1 MENSKRKM
9 NILEAY
15 IKKYNQFVILI
26 LGLPC
31 SNKSEIAKE
40 LHIDLKLPI
49 IKINDYLKPNKYIT
63 KEVDNIKFKLYEHP
77 DIFDWDK
84 LNDEVNE
91 FKSSGV
97 ILYGNYLDID
107 NINFKIDYSFFI
119 NMNTTLCKNI
129 LIEKKLLQD
138 TLNEDSIKIYFEKIF
153 NPLYEELKQKISINK
168 FFNIK
173 EKTSF
178 DEVYDSLFDILMDLI
193 SKKLK

>member
-1 MENSKRKM
+1 MENSKTKM

-15 IKKYNQFVILI
+15 IKKYNQFIILI

-31 SNKSEIAKE
+31 SNKSKIAKE

-84 LNDEVNE
+84 LNDKVNE
-91 FKSSGV
+91 LKSTGV
-97 ILYGNYLDID
+97 ILYGNYIDID
-107 NINFKIDYSFFI
+107 NINFNIDYSFFI

-138 TLNEDSIKIYFEKIF
+138 TLNENSIKIYFEKIF

-173 EKTSF
+173 EKTTF
-178 DEVYDSLFDILMDLI
+178 DEIYDSLFDILMDLI